1 MNRFDAFRALHHAE
15 RPLFLPNAWDRAS
28 AAALAARGFP
38 AIGTTSLGVAAAAGL
53 PDATGATRETTL
65 RLARD
70 LVRLPVLVSV
80 DIEGGFGSAPEDVAA
95 FAADLERF
103 GVAGVNIEDGRP
115 GGAGLTD
122 PALQSERIAAIKRS
136 APGLFVNARTD
147 TYWLGTAEEDPRQE
161 TRRRAAAYLAAGADG
176 IFVPGLVGEDAIAA
190 LAADVAAPLNV
201 LLPPDGPG
209 PLRLGELG
217 VRRVSTGSLLF
228 RAALHAAV
236 ETAGHAARGEPL
248 PAGLPSYARAQSL
261 SEAYAPPAGWD
272 GSGPGTETRRPG
284 RPG

>member
-1 MNRFDAFRALHHAE
+1 MNRFEAFRALHRAG
-15 RPLFLPNAWDRAS
+15 RPLFLPCAWDRAS
-28 AAALAARGFP
+28 AAALAARGHP

-53 PDATGATRETTL
+53 PDAAGATRETTL

-80 DIEGGFGSAPEDVAA
+80 DIEAGFGGTPEDVAEL
-95 FAADLERF
+95 AAGLARL

-122 PALQSERIAAIKRS
+122 PAAQCALIAAVKGA

-147 TYWLGTAEEDPRQE
+147 TYWLGTTEDPRDE

-176 IFVPGLVGEDAIAA
+176 IFVPGLADDGDIAS
-190 LAADVAAPLNV
+190 LAADLDAPLNV
-201 LLPPDGPG
+201 LLPPGGPG
-209 PLRLGELG
+209 LPRLAALG
-217 VRRVSTGSLLF
+217 VSRVSTGSLLF

-236 ETAGHAARGEPL
+236 DTAGHALHGAPL
-248 PAGLPSYARAQSL
+248 PAGLPSYADAQGL
-261 SEAYAPPAGWD
+261 ADVYVPQ
-272 GSGPGTETRRPG
+272 ETRRPG

>member
-1 MNRFDAFRALHHAE
+1 MNRFEAFRALHRAG

-53 PDATGATRETTL
+53 PDAAGATRETTL
-65 RLARD
+65 WLARD

-80 DIEGGFGSAPEDVAA
+80 DIEGGFGPTPEDVAEL
-95 FAADLERF
+95 AADLERL

-115 GGAGLTD
+115 GGAGLAD
-122 PALQSERIAAIKRS
+122 PALQCELITAMKRT

-147 TYWLGTAEEDPRQE
+147 THWLGTAEDDPVEERTEERAEE

-176 IFVPGLVGEDAIAA
+176 IFVPGLADEGAIAA
-190 LAADVAAPLNV
+190 LADGLGAPLNV
-201 LLPPDGPG
+201 LLPPGGPG
-209 PLRLGELG
+209 LSRLAALG
-217 VRRVSTGSLLF
+217 VSRVSTGSLLF

-236 ETAGHAARGEPL
+236 DTACRALEGAPL
-248 PAGLPSYARAQSL
+248 PAGLPSYAEAQDL
-261 SEAYAPPAGWD
+261 AAAYAPP
-272 GSGPGTETRRPG
+272 ETRRPG

>member
-1 MNRFDAFRALHHAE
+1 MNRFEAFRALHRAG

-53 PDATGATRETTL
+53 PDAAGATRETTL
-65 RLARD
+65 WLARD

-80 DIEGGFGSAPEDVAA
+80 DIEGGFGSTPEDVAEL
-95 FAADLERF
+95 AAGLERL

-122 PALQSERIAAIKRS
+122 PAAQCELIAAVKRT

-147 TYWLGTAEEDPRQE
+147 TYWLGTAGEDPQDA
-161 TRRRAAAYLAAGADG
+161 TRRRATAYLAAGADG
-176 IFVPGLVGEDAIAA
+176 IFVPGLADESVITA
-190 LAADVAAPLNV
+190 LAADLGAPLNV
-201 LLPPDGPG
+201 LLPPGGPG
-209 PLRLGELG
+209 LPRLAALG
-217 VRRVSTGSLLF
+217 VSRVSTGSLLF

-236 ETAGHAARGEPL
+236 ETAGHAERGTPL
-248 PAGLPSYARAQSL
+248 PAGLPSYADAQDL
-261 SEAYAPPAGWD
+261 AAAYAPV
-272 GSGPGTETRRPG
+272 ETRRPG

>member
-1 MNRFDAFRALHHAE
+1 MNRFEAFRALHRAG

-65 RLARD
+65 WLARD

-80 DIEGGFGSAPEDVAA
+80 DIEGGFGTAPEDVAEL
-95 FAADLERF
+95 AAGLERL

-122 PALQSERIAAIKRS
+122 PAAQCELIAAVKHA

-147 TYWLGTAEEDPRQE
+147 TYWLGPAEEDPRQE

-176 IFVPGLVGEDAIAA
+176 IFVPGLAEEHVIAA
-190 LAADVAAPLNV
+190 LAAELDAPLNV
-201 LLPPDGPG
+201 LLPPGGPG
-209 PLRLGELG
+209 LSRLAALG
-217 VRRVSTGSLLF
+217 VSRVSTGSLLF

-236 ETAGHAARGEPL
+236 DTAGRALRGTPL
-248 PAGLPSYARAQSL
+248 PAGLPSYADAQEL
-261 SEAYAPPAGWD
+261 AAAYAPP
-272 GSGPGTETRRPG
+272 ETRRPG

>member
-1 MNRFDAFRALHHAE
+1 MNRFEAFRALHRAG

-53 PDATGATRETTL
+53 PDAAGATRETTL
-65 RLARD
+65 WLARD
-70 LVRLPVLVSV
+70 LAALPVLVSV
-80 DIEGGFGSAPEDVAA
+80 DIEGGFGATPEDVAELA
-95 FAADLERF
+95 TDLERL

-122 PALQSERIAAIKRS
+122 AALQCELISAMKRT

-147 TYWLGTAEEDPRQE
+147 TYWLGTAEDNRAADRAEE

-176 IFVPGLVGEDAIAA
+176 IFVPGLADASATAA
-190 LAADVAAPLNV
+190 LAAGLDAPLNV

-209 PLRLGELG
+209 LSRLAALG
-217 VRRVSTGSLLF
+217 VSRVSTGSLLF
-228 RAALHAAV
+228 RAALHAALD
-236 ETAGHAARGEPL
+236 TAGRALRGTPL
-248 PAGLPSYARAQSL
+248 PAGLPSYADAQRL
-261 SEAYAPPAGWD
+261 AAAYAPG
-272 GSGPGTETRRPG
+272 ETRRPG

>member
-1 MNRFDAFRALHHAE
+1 MNRFEAFRALHRAG

-53 PDATGATRETTL
+53 PDAAGATRETTL
-65 RLARD
+65 WLARD

-80 DIEGGFGSAPEDVAA
+80 DIEGGFGATPEDVAEL
-95 FAADLERF
+95 AADLERL

-115 GGAGLTD
+115 GGAGLAD
-122 PALQSERIAAIKRS
+122 PALQCELITAMKRT

-147 TYWLGTAEEDPRQE
+147 TYWLGTAEDDQADDRAERAEE

-176 IFVPGLVGEDAIAA
+176 IFVPGLADEGAIAA
-190 LAADVAAPLNV
+190 LADGLGAPLNV
-201 LLPPDGPG
+201 LLPQGGPG
-209 PLRLGELG
+209 LSRLAALG
-217 VRRVSTGSLLF
+217 VSRVSTGSLLF

-236 ETAGHAARGEPL
+236 DSACRALEGAPL
-248 PAGLPSYARAQSL
+248 PAGLPSYADAQDL
-261 SEAYAPPAGWD
+261 AAAYAPP
-272 GSGPGTETRRPG
+272 STRRPG

>member
-1 MNRFDAFRALHHAE
+1 MNRFEAFRALHRAG

-53 PDATGATRETTL
+53 PDAAGATRETTL
-65 RLARD
+65 WLARD

-80 DIEGGFGSAPEDVAA
+80 DIEGGFGPTPEDVAEL
-95 FAADLERF
+95 AADLARL
-103 GVAGVNIEDGRP
+103 GVAGVNIEDGLP
-115 GGAGLTD
+115 GGAGLND
-122 PALQSERIAAIKRS
+122 PALQCELITAIKRT

-147 TYWLGTAEEDPRQE
+147 THWVGTPEDPRDE

-176 IFVPGLVGEDAIAA
+176 IFVPGLAHEGPIAA
-190 LAADVAAPLNV
+190 LADGLGAPLNV
-201 LLPPDGPG
+201 LLPQGGPG
-209 PLRLGELG
+209 LSRLAALG
-217 VRRVSTGSLLF
+217 VSRVSTGSLLF

-236 ETAGHAARGEPL
+236 DTAGRALEGAPL
-248 PAGLPSYARAQSL
+248 PAGLPSYADAQDL
-261 SEAYAPPAGWD
+261 AAAYVPP
-272 GSGPGTETRRPG
+272 ETRRPG

>member
-1 MNRFDAFRALHHAE
+1 MNRFEAFRALHRAG

-65 RLARD
+65 WLARD

-80 DIEGGFGSAPEDVAA
+80 DIEGGFGATPEDVAEL
-95 FAADLERF
+95 AADLERL

-122 PALQSERIAAIKRS
+122 PVLQSEIIAAVKRA

-147 TYWLGTAEEDPRQE
+147 THWLGATEDPESE

-176 IFVPGLVGEDAIAA
+176 IFVPGLADESAIAA
-190 LAADVAAPLNV
+190 LAAGLDAPLNV
-201 LLPPDGPG
+201 LLPQGGPG
-209 PLRLGELG
+209 LARLAALG
-217 VRRVSTGSLLF
+217 VSRVSTGSLLF

-236 ETAGHAARGEPL
+236 DTAGRALEGVPL
-248 PAGLPSYARAQSL
+248 PAGLPSYADTQELAA
-261 SEAYAPPAGWD
+261 AYVPP
-272 GSGPGTETRRPG
+272 ETRRPG